1 MMQGVEL
8 EGDKELLRGRLGFGR
23 SACVELGY
31 EIELTAGEDATR
43 GEHRL
48 LER

>member
-23 SACVELGY
+23 SAFTES
-31 EIELTAGEDATR
+31 
-43 GEHRL
+43 RL
-48 LER
+48 FTF